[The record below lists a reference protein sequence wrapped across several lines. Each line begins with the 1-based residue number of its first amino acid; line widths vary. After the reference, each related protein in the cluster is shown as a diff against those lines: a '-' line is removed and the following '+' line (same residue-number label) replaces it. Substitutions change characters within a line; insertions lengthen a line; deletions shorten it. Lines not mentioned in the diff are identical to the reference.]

1 MGGRAGGGA
10 SGGMGSGSRGRS
22 DGRFTGTG
30 GEVFYGGPGSNGWD
44 KSVKD
49 ALKGGVAGMKSA
61 VYYDGSVDNDTAYT
75 VLAGVAAKST
85 GFQKDVATKGL
96 KNMFDGGN
104 ANLSEKQSWAV
115 SYEFKKLFS

>member
-10 SGGMGSGSRGRS
+10 SGGMGSHSRSGQ
-22 DGRFTGTG
+22 FTGTG
-30 GEVFYGGPGSNGWD
+30 GEVFYGGPGSKGWNE
-44 KSVKD
+44 SVKNVL
-49 ALKGGVAGMKSA
+49 AGGVAGMKSA

-96 KNMFDGGN
+96 KNMFDYGN
-104 ANLSEKQSWAV
+104 ANLTEKQSWAV

>member
-10 SGGMGSGSRGRS
+10 GLGSGSRGRNS
-22 DGRFTGTG
+22 EGKFTGTG
-30 GEVFYGGPGSNGWD
+30 GEVFYGGPGSKGWD

-49 ALKGGVAGMKSA
+49 ALAGGVAGMKNS
-61 VYYDGSVDNDTAYT
+61 VYLNDSVDNEKSYT
-75 VLAGVAAKST
+75 ILAGVAAKST

-96 KNMFDGGN
+96 KNMFDKGT
-104 ANLSEKQSWAV
+104 ANLSEKQAWAV